1 MTFNNSVL
9 LILKQNQGI
18 EFNEL
23 LLRISSRYKN
33 QKSAKSALLRS
44 LKNLESMGQIKRK
57 DSFIFITDKGLVSI
71 QWDMRE
77 KLIFKL
83 NEAFKKPIEN
93 IDEIVQLLIVFS
105 ERASESNDLLI
116 SAKENCEFTIKDIS
130 DLQDK
135 ITKHQEKLDKMRA
148 LLGVQE
154 EKLRELNFIDLKE
167 FDLDKDFFL
176 KCKKL
181 ASDEKFIVETF
192 DSDFL
197 EKIPLLFVKDKKIIV
212 DKEFRE
218 NFFEIVSKNPFVEM
232 VFYLPKIKCVI
243 SKKRAY
249 CFGDYAVLKEF

>member
-9 LILKQNQGI
+9 LILKQNQGM

-33 QKSAKSALLRS
+33 QSSAKSALLRS
-44 LKNLESMGQIKRK
+44 LKNLESIGKIKRK
-57 DSFIFITDKGLVSI
+57 DSFIFITDKGLFSI

-77 KLIFKL
+77 KLIIKL

-93 IDEIVQLLIVFS
+93 IEEIVQLLIVLS

-116 SAKENCEFTIKDIS
+116 SAKENSEFTIKDVS

-135 ITKHQEKLDKMRA
+135 ITRYQEKLDKMRA

-154 EKLRELNFIDLKE
+154 EKLRELNFVDLKE
-167 FDLDKDFFL
+167 FELDESFVL

-181 ASDEKFIVETF
+181 VKEEKFIVETL
-192 DSDFL
+192 DNDFL
-197 EKIPLLFVKDKKIIV
+197 EKIPEIFIKDKKIIV
-212 DKEFRE
+212 NKEFQE
-218 NFFEIVSKNPFVEM
+218 KFFEIILNNPFVEI

-243 SKKRAY
+243 SKKSAF
-249 CFGDYAVLKEF
+249 CFGDYEVLKNF